1 MESRE
6 RFGDKKEDE
15 NIYGG
20 MTQETQECQK
30 HLLAGR
36 ITEVFFPGNPEG
48 TGPVDVMNSA

>member
-30 HLLAGR
+30 HLLADR
-36 ITEVFFPGNPEG
+36 ITEVVLPWKSQKEL
-48 TGPVDVMNSA
+48 DLLMS